1 MNTCAILHACSNRF
15 DGDLVESL
23 HYADTLQARADL
35 CRAVIR
41 SAGELVLKG
50 FHGEAERSVSMK
62 GPQDFLTVT
71 DAASEAHIR
80 SMIEKH
86 FPDDTFF
93 GEEGG
98 GNIGAKVWVVDPVD
112 GTANFARGIPHFC
125 ISIAYVEDG
134 RTEIGA
140 IYNPALDELY
150 FAVRGEGA
158 TLNGKPISASGTQ
171 RFDAASIEM
180 GWSTRVS
187 NDTYLGVVKNLLDM
201 GTNVRRAGSGALA
214 LAYVADGRS
223 DGYLELHMNSWDCL
237 AGLLLVSEGGGDVC
251 PFLEIGSLRDGGAVL
266 AAARGVAAGVSKAS
280 AIPLAVVEASGA
292 RPVSSVA

>member
-1 MNTCAILHACSNRF
+1 MASML
-15 DGDLVESL
+15 
-23 HYADTLQARADL
+23 YPDTLSARADL
-35 CRAVIR
+35 CRHIIR

-50 FHGEAERSVSMK
+50 FREGTQSYSMK
-62 GPQDFLTVT
+62 GPQDFLTAT

-80 SMIEKH
+80 TLIAEH
-86 FPDDTFF
+86 FPEDSFF

-98 GNIGAKVWVVDPVD
+98 GVIGERVWVVDPVD

-125 ISIAYVEDG
+125 ISIAYLENG

-150 FAVRGEGA
+150 FARRGEGA
-158 TLNGKPISASGTQ
+158 TRNGVPIRVASTE

-180 GWSTRVS
+180 GWSTRVP
-187 NDTYLGVVKNLLDM
+187 NATYLDVVKNLLDM

-223 DGYLELHMNSWDCL
+223 DGYIELHMNSWDCL
-237 AGLLLVSEGGGDVC
+237 AGLLLVSEAGGDVC
-251 PFLEIGSLRDGGAVL
+251 PFLDIGSLKDGGPVL
-266 AAARGVAAGVSKAS
+266 AAAGGVAAGISQAS
-280 AIPLAVVEASGA
+280 NIPLAEQEAPGRLQA
-292 RPVSSVA
+292 V

>member
-1 MNTCAILHACSNRF
+1 MPYPA
-15 DGDLVESL
+15 
-23 HYADTLQARADL
+23 TLEARADV
-35 CRAVIR
+35 CRDVIR

-50 FHGEAERSVSMK
+50 FHGETTRSYSMK

-80 SMIEKH
+80 GLLSAH
-86 FPDDTFF
+86 FPDDSFF

-98 GNIGAKVWVVDPVD
+98 GDIAERVWVVDPVD

-125 ISIAYVEDG
+125 ISIAYVEKG

-140 IYNPALDELY
+140 IYNPALNELY
-150 FAVRGEGA
+150 FARRGEGA
-158 TLNGKPISASGTQ
+158 TRNGLPIRVAQTE

-180 GWSTRVS
+180 GWSTRVP
-187 NDTYLGVVKNLLDM
+187 NATYLDVVKNLLDM

-223 DGYLELHMNSWDCL
+223 DGYIELHMNSWDCL
-237 AGLLLVSEGGGDVC
+237 AGLLLVSEAGGEVC
-251 PFLEIGSLRDGGAVL
+251 PFLDIGSLEEGGPVL
-266 AAARGVAAGVSKAS
+266 AAAAGLAQGVSKAS
-280 AIPLAVVEASGA
+280 NIPLASAQA
-292 RPVSSVA
+292 RDRQLATTAWS